1 MTEGRI
7 LGRDAPPHIPAA
19 TLFQLRLV
27 RSGSV
32 LRTQSRVLHAATRCD
47 KDQILL
53 NKIDLFL
60 SGFKLQGEAT
70 SKLLTGANVKLHI
83 NNLGIVV
90 ELYACLLQ
98 IGHHGQDHG
107 FVLIVT
113 GKAESLEV
121 G

>member
-1 MTEGRI
+1 MYAG
-7 LGRDAPPHIPAA
+7 DHPHIPSAA
-19 TLFQLRLV
+19 LFQLRLV

-53 NKIDLFL
+53 HEIDLLL
-60 SGFKLQGEAT
+60 SAFKLQGEAAGKFLA
-70 SKLLTGANVKLHI
+70 SANVKVHI
-83 NNLGIVV
+83 NDLGIVV

-98 IGHHGQDHG
+98 IGHHGQNHR